1 MTRSEEMTKR
11 TPTSR
16 WTTTLD
22 DMRNRRAERLA
33 QKAIAR
39 DLAGYSTPS
48 QQSEMNAILRRYE
61 GPEAEAFRAIVNRTI
76 AA

>member
-1 MTRSEEMTKR
+1 MTKR

-22 DMRNRRAERLA
+22 ELRNRRTERQA
-33 QKAIAR
+33 QKALER
-39 DLAGYSTPS
+39 DLAGYSTPA
-48 QQSEMNAILRRYE
+48 QQSEMNAILRRYD
-61 GPEAEAFRAIVNRTI
+61 GPEAEAFRAIVNRNV

>member
-1 MTRSEEMTKR
+1 MTKR

-22 DMRNRRAERLA
+22 DLRTRRAERSA
-33 QKAIAR
+33 QKALAR
-39 DLAGYSTPS
+39 ELAGYSTPA

-61 GPEAEAFRAIVNRTI
+61 GPEAEAFRAIVNRNL

>member
-1 MTRSEEMTKR
+1 MTKR

-22 DMRNRRAERLA
+22 DLRNRRAVRA
-33 QKAIAR
+33 TQKALER
-39 DLAGYSTPS
+39 DLAGYSTPA
-48 QQSEMNAILRRYE
+48 QLSEMNAILRRYE
-61 GPEAEAFRAIVNRTI
+61 GPEAEAFRDIVNRNL